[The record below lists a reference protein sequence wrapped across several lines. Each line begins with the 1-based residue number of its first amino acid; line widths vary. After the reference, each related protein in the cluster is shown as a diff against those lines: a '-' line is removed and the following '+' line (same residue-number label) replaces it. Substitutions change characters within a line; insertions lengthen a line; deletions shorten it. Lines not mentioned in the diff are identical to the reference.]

1 MRNRKGMT
9 LVEVIVAMALFAI
22 VMVTLFTAFLITNVM
37 NNVSKEFSDASYL
50 AQNEIERIYGLSQEN
65 TVNQV
70 ITDLHSNHG
79 YACVLVVD
87 VDVCEKTVDDFKY
100 QVSFKEN
107 LSVVNITIVTIV
119 VEAITGDYAGDRVQ
133 IENHLRFRVGG

>member
-1 MRNRKGMT
+1 M
-9 LVEVIVAMALFAI
+9 
-22 VMVTLFTAFLITNVM
+22 M

-70 ITDLHSNHG
+70 ITDLHSNQG

-87 VDVCEKTVDDFKY
+87 VDVCEKTVGEFRY
-100 QVSFKEN
+100 QVSFEEN